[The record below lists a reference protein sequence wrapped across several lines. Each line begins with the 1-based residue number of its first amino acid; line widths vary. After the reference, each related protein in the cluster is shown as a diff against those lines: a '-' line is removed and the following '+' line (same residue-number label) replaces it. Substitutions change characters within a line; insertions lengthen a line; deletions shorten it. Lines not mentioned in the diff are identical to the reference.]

1 MRAGEGADVNIKLHT
16 HIYMYIYIFEER
28 CVVFVFGAWARSGEN
43 EYKEDVDGRKC
54 DESLRKTIAAAAICG
69 ARV

>member
-1 MRAGEGADVNIKLHT
+1 
-16 HIYMYIYIFEER
+16 MYIYIFEER

-54 DESLRKTIAAAAICG
+54 DERMRKTIAAAAICG